1 MSMQRIVGVMLLFFL
16 AEGTLY
22 YWLLPDSMVGRIVP
36 HFTLAFV
43 LFAALYRGRHT
54 ALILGMAFGMLQDLA
69 FYGRIIGVHSFTMG
83 LVGYMTGF
91 LLERRRSTLMMAL
104 FMICVSTLVYDTIVY
119 FIYRVF
125 RLTDQTFE
133 WAVSNHIVPSVFLQI
148 LFSLAVYV
156 PARRWFESSAGKT
169 KTEDEEE

>member
-1 MSMQRIVGVMLLFFL
+1 MSMQRIVAVILLFFL
-16 AEGTLY
+16 VEGTWF
-22 YWLLPDSMVGRIVP
+22 YWLLPDSMVGRIIP

-54 ALILGMAFGMLQDLA
+54 ALILGLAFGLLQDLA
-69 FYGRIIGVHSFTMG
+69 FYGRILGVHSFSMG

-91 LLERRRSTLMMAL
+91 LLERKRSTLLMAL
-104 FMICVSTLVYDTIVY
+104 LMICMSTLAYDTIVY

-133 WAVSNHIVPSVFLQI
+133 WAVSHHIVPSVFLQI
-148 LFSLAVYV
+148 LFALVIYV
-156 PARRWFESSAGKT
+156 PARRWFERTGSNAKS
-169 KTEDEEE
+169 EEEEE